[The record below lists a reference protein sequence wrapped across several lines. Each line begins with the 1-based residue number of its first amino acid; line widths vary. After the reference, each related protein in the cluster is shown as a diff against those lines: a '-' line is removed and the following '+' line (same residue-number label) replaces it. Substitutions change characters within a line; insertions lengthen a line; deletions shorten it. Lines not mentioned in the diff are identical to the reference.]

1 MKLARLFLAVL
12 TVSTLAACADSVTA
26 PSAESAAKPSLDG
39 ATCPVGYTL
48 EEVVGTNGSVTYR
61 CTGTLGSGG

>member
-26 PSAESAAKPSLDG
+26 PTAEAVAKPTLDG
-39 ATCPVGYTL
+39 MTCPVGYTL
-48 EEVVGTNGSVTYR
+48 EEVIGTNGSVTYR
-61 CTGTLGSGG
+61 CTGMVGSGG